1 MSLDAV
7 KEVIAAEQASA
18 QQRADSEREAMRL
31 IEAAQTQG
39 AAQLAAARAEA
50 EQQVRSWMQDAE
62 RETATLQA
70 VQRSA
75 AAQRRAEILA
85 EGRRHLD
92 QAAAWIVGKVVEF

>member
-62 RETATLQA
+62 R
-70 VQRSA
+70 
-75 AAQRRAEILA
+75 AEILA